1 MSEALPEFEFARPET
16 IDEAIAARNGARDAR
31 YLAGGTD
38 LVVNLRRGIVDADRL
53 IDLTGIAELD
63 RLDISAD
70 GAVIGASVK
79 LAAVAENA
87 EIRAHYP
94 AVAEAAAVIAGPQHR
109 SVGTVGGNLCLDT
122 RCVYYNQSEWWR
134 RANAYCLKYRGEICH
149 VAPGGTR
156 CWAAFSGDLAPAM
169 LVHGAEIE
177 IAGPDGRRRM
187 PLGELYTDD
196 GADHLTLDDGELVV
210 AVHLPADD
218 WRSAYDKIRV
228 RDSIDFPLAGVAV
241 AVKERA
247 GSGPEL
253 RIALTGTDSRPVL
266 VDGVAEAI
274 AGGFDDAT
282 FPAAE
287 KRLKKQ
293 VQPMSTTSLN
303 APYRRTAAAVV
314 AKRLITRLAGRS

>member
-1 MSEALPEFEFARPET
+1 MSEALPEFDLARPATVE
-16 IDEAIAARNGARDAR
+16 EAVAARAGAGDAR

-38 LVVNLRRGIVDADRL
+38 LVVNMRRGIVAADRL

-63 RLDISAD
+63 RLDLD
-70 GAVIGASVK
+70 GGGTVIGAGVK

-87 EIRAHYP
+87 EIGARYP

-109 SVGTVGGNLCLDT
+109 KMGTVGGNLCLDT

-134 RANAYCLKYRGEICH
+134 RANDYCLKYRGNVCH
-149 VAPGGTR
+149 VAPGGDR
-156 CWAAFSGDLAPAM
+156 CWAPFSGDLAPA
-169 LVHGAEIE
+169 LLIHGAEIE
-177 IAGPDGRRRM
+177 IAGADDRRRM
-187 PLGELYTDD
+187 ALSDLYTDD
-196 GADHLTLDDGELVV
+196 GADHLTLGDGELVV
-210 AVHLPADD
+210 AVHLPADN

-241 AVKERA
+241 GLKERA
-247 GSGPEL
+247 TGGPEL

-266 VDGVAEAI
+266 VDGIAEAL
-274 AGGFDDAT
+274 ADGFDDST
-282 FPAAE
+282 FPAIE

-293 VQPMSTTSLN
+293 VQPMSTTTLN

-314 AKRLITRLAGRS
+314 AKRLIARLVG